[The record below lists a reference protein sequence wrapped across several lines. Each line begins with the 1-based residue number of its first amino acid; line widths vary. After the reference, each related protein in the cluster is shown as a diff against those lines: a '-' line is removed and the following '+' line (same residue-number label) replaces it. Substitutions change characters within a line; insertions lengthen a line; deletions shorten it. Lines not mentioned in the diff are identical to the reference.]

1 MEKRKRQSVRVRRGA
16 LWMHGFYQISQI
28 ACVFCCGDAVGRNM
42 CRIRVLATMGQHCPE
57 MLRQVIKKSELLIF
71 VLILKG

>member
-1 MEKRKRQSVRVRRGA
+1 M
-16 LWMHGFYQISQI
+16 
-28 ACVFCCGDAVGRNM
+28 VFTRFPKLPVFFVVGDAVGRNM